1 MGIQAK
7 NNVRRNKNNYIHI
20 KNNLEFL
27 DYHHIQAVLEC
38 IQAECTVYTS

>member
-27 DYHHIQAVLEC
+27 DYQHIQAVLEC
-38 IQAECTVYTS
+38 IQAECGRHTS